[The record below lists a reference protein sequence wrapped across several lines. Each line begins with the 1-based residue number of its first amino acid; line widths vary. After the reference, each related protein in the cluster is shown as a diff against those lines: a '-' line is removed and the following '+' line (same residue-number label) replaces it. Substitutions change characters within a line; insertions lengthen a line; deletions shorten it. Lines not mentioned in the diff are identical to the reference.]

1 MPCSAIGERY
11 LAADEILPRSYGAGD
26 QLNTISRLIPF
37 SPLLFIL
44 LIVASSAPCLASSG
58 NHWTYD
64 ISMNVAG
71 LNASGTVTYKLQGQA
86 SLDLGSKTYK
96 ADAMEISGQV
106 SAQGKLLGIPTSV
119 TEILGGTRYC
129 QNDGMSLIKDD
140 SVTILNIS
148 LGSSPIQLLSRTE
161 TETVTTFSPP
171 YLSKFDSGRTGPGNA
186 WTETDTVNTTIS
198 VNGTALPLIST
209 QASYTVQVASSRV
222 VLATE
227 AGTFVTLEISVLEN
241 TDFRTVYWWS
251 EEVQNLVAE
260 KKFGPGAT
268 QPYMAMSLKDFE
280 TSSNAESTFAV
291 IVGVVLIAVAVA
303 ILAVLLGARRPR
315 SPASQHPPQA
325 PHS

>member
-1 MPCSAIGERY
+1 
-11 LAADEILPRSYGAGD
+11 
-26 QLNTISRLIPF
+26 
-37 SPLLFIL
+37 
-44 LIVASSAPCLASSG
+44 
-58 NHWTYD
+58 
-64 ISMNVAG
+64 MNVAG

-96 ADAMEISGQV
+96 ADAMEISGQL

-119 TEILGGTRYC
+119 TETLGGIRYC

-140 SVTILNIS
+140 STSILNIS

-186 WTETDTVNTTIS
+186 WTEADTVNTTIS

-222 VLATE
+222 DLTTE

-241 TDFRTVYWWS
+241 TNFRTVYWWS
-251 EEVQNLVAE
+251 EEVHNIVAE

-291 IVGVVLIAVAVA
+291 IIGVALIAVAVG

-315 SPASQHPPQA
+315 RPTSQHPPQA